1 MKAVVLALVCFV
13 VVASASLTEEQ
24 NQFLFTKWIAQYSKS
39 YETNEFFN
47 RYNVFKTNVEK
58 IQAHNAG
65 NDSYTMGMNQFG
77 DLTEAEFKATFL
89 TGFTYRK
96 APFAQ
101 SKLAAPVM
109 TSYDVRDN
117 FDWNQHNAVTPV
129 KDQGQCGSCWA
140 FSAVAATE
148 GIWAISTGN
157 LVSLSEQQL
166 VDCAGAYGNYGCD
179 GGLMDSAFEYYLG
192 SAGGA
197 YSEAAYPYKG
207 VDGSCKSGSVVVK
220 IGGYQDVPANNENSL
235 MTAIQKQPVSVAV
248 EADTSVFQ
256 FYKSGVLDNKGCGTN
271 LDHGITLTG
280 WGTDAGKDY
289 WNVKNSWGTSW
300 GEAGYI
306 RMVRNKNQC
315 GIAMMAS
322 YPTA

>member
-1 MKAVVLALVCFV
+1 M
-13 VVASASLTEEQ
+13 
-24 NQFLFTKWIAQYSKS
+24 
-39 YETNEFFN
+39 
-47 RYNVFKTNVEK
+47 
-58 IQAHNAG
+58 
-65 NDSYTMGMNQFG
+65 
-77 DLTEAEFKATFL
+77 ATFE
-89 TGFTYRK
+89 
-96 APFAQ
+96 
-101 SKLAAPVM
+101 S
-109 TSYDVRDN
+109 RDN

-140 FSAVAATE
+140 FSAVGAVE
-148 GIWAISTGN
+148 GAVAIKTGT
-157 LVSLSEQQL
+157 LTSLSEQQL

-179 GGLMDSAFEYYLG
+179 GGLMDSAFEYYI
-192 SAGGA
+192 ATGGA

-207 VDGSCKSGSVVVK
+207 VDGSCKSGTVVSK
-220 IGGYQDVPANNENSL
+220 ITSYADVAPNNENAL
-235 MTAIQKQPVSVAV
+235 MQAAVKQPVSVAV

-315 GIAMMAS
+315 GISMMAS